1 MADSIPADPGTF
13 QGANP
18 IFPVKTWPSGAH
30 RGISQVRYSH
40 DAMVDAIIANPCITQ
55 NELGAMFNTSASWVS
70 QVLTSDAFQA
80 RLHQRKDELTDP
92 TIRATIKER
101 FEAMVRRS
109 LEILEQK
116 LNKPAD
122 QVSDQLVLQTL
133 GLTSRAAG
141 YGARVEAPAPANV
154 NVHVHLQEMAGN
166 LTQLLRSEK
175 AKAALPPIEVNP
187 GE

>member
-1 MADSIPADPGTF
+1 MSDSVPASTPVY

-18 IFPVKTWPSGAH
+18 VFPVETWPSGAH
-30 RGISQVRYSH
+30 RGISQVRYTH
-40 DAMVDAIIANPCITQ
+40 DDMVDTIIANPCVTQ
-55 NELGAMFNTSASWVS
+55 NELAARYGYSASWVS

-92 TIRATIKER
+92 TIKATIKER

-141 YGARVEAPAPANV
+141 YG
-154 NVHVHLQEMAGN
+154 
-166 LTQLLRSEK
+166 
-175 AKAALPPIEVNP
+175 
-187 GE
+187 